1 MLAIVTAVILD
12 ATGYIGWSIL
22 QNGKGASRTCWTQG
36 RVTARDESPLVA
48 RNDLSQ
54 VGYCGKTVGVNGRQR
69 ESWTPDMKLEGH
81 NDNDKAEVLMRQNS
95 NHVA

>member
-1 MLAIVTAVILD
+1 VLAIVTAVILD

-54 VGYCGKTVGVNGRQR
+54 VGYGGKTVGVNGRQR

-81 NDNDKAEVLMRQNS
+81 NDNAEVLMRQNS